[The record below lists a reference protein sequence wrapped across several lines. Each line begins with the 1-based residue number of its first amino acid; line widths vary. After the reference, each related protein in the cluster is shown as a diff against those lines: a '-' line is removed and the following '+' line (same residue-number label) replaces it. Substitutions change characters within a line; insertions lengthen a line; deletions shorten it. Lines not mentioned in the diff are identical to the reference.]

1 MRRSSLSLGFLSMV
15 LCLLLVA
22 SLPSYCSA
30 VRSVIQSSWTT
41 TPPVIDGNFLSGE
54 WSNLQLVFKSPD
66 YPDSYVLPTYVYF
79 LNDNSNLYVLV
90 DAVGD
95 HTDSGGDECLLWFN
109 FINTVKIS
117 IIGASGTKISNNLN
131 AAIGFSSS
139 PNSASAHKIY
149 EFCIPFSD
157 INSAA
162 GQNIDFC
169 SPFFKQA
176 SMPYDSE
183 TGRDNIWPLGLNVE
197 DPNTWGLIVT
207 SLSRPVAGV
216 TMPVNKLAVL
226 APYLALAGL
235 FALVCRSGCWSKT

>member
-1 MRRSSLSLGFLSMV
+1 MI

-30 VRSVIQSSWTT
+30 VRPVIQSSWTT

-95 HTDSGGDECLLWFN
+95 PADGVSDECLLWFN
-109 FINTVKIS
+109 FINTVKVS
-117 IIGASGTKISNNLN
+117 IIGASGTKINTNFN

-149 EFCIPFSD
+149 EFCIPFSY
-157 INSAA
+157 INSAP
-162 GQNIDFC
+162 GQTIDFC
-169 SPFFKQA
+169 SPELKGG
-176 SMPYDSE
+176 SMPFDFE
-183 TGRDNIWPLGLNVE
+183 TYHDNIWPLGLIVDNL
-197 DPNTWGLIVT
+197 DTWGLIVT

-216 TMPVNKLAVL
+216 TIPVNKPAVL

-235 FALVCRSGCWSKT
+235 FAALSATVAVGKRRRA

>member
-1 MRRSSLSLGFLSMV
+1 MRRSSLSLGLLSMI

-30 VRSVIQSSWTT
+30 VRPVIQSSWTT

-95 HTDSGGDECLLWFN
+95 PADGVSDECLLWFN
-109 FINTVKIS
+109 FINTVKVS
-117 IIGASGTKISNNLN
+117 IIGASGTKINTNFN

-149 EFCIPFSD
+149 EFCIPFSY
-157 INSAA
+157 INSAP
-162 GQNIDFC
+162 GQTIDFC
-169 SPFFKQA
+169 SPELKGG
-176 SMPYDSE
+176 SMPFDFE
-183 TGRDNIWPLGLNVE
+183 TYHDNIWPLGLIVDNLDTWANCHLVIE
-197 DPNTWGLIVT
+197 TCRRCNNT
-207 SLSRPVAGV
+207 RE
-216 TMPVNKLAVL
+216 
-226 APYLALAGL
+226 
-235 FALVCRSGCWSKT
+235 